1 MPGDALVRQFS
12 VHSMISN
19 VAFVVGTPQD
29 LPLLRKIGFK
39 SRYVRVF
46 NAEEQLFIVEFNRK
60 VTAEAQ
66 QTFATRPDF
75 QQVCVC
81 IVLCE

>member
-29 LPLLRKIGFK
+29 LPLLRNIGFK

-75 QQVCVC
+75 QQVRMCVC
-81 IVLCE
+81 E